1 MNDFFANLFE
11 LWGLNM
17 SVPAD
22 ALYENNIYA
31 TVGLVML
38 VSALACFAL
47 FYYVVDSPR
56 YVKPRFW
63 ILLMIFMGLGVA
75 TFAILHTYNKFNYLG
90 LEYVFGDYLQFTF
103 TVLFMT
109 MLVFFLFSLLGKH
122 WSTNL
127 KDSPFRTRR

>member
-22 ALYENNIYA
+22 ALYQNNIYV

-38 VSALACFAL
+38 LSCLAL
-47 FYYVVDSPR
+47 FGIFYYIVDSPR
-56 YVKPRFW
+56 YVKPRNW
-63 ILLMIFMGLGVA
+63 VILMILLGLGVSG
-75 TFAILHTYNKFNYLG
+75 FALLHTYNKFNYLG
-90 LEYVFGDYLQFTF
+90 LEYVFGDYLQFTI
-103 TVLFMT
+103 TVLLMT
-109 MLVFFLFSLLGKH
+109 MFFFFLFSLLGNH

>member
-38 VSALACFAL
+38 VSALVLFAI
-47 FYYVVDSPR
+47 FYYVINSPR
-56 YVKPRFW
+56 YVKPAYW
-63 ILLMIFMGLGVA
+63 IWMMIILGFSVG
-75 TFAILHTYNKFNYLG
+75 TFALIHTYNKFEYLG
-90 LEYVFGDYLQFTF
+90 LEYVFGDYLQFSI
-103 TVLFMT
+103 TVLFFT
-109 MLVFFLFSLLGKH
+109 MLSFFIFSLA
-122 WSTNL
+122 TL
-127 KDSPFRTRR
+127 KLNRKERKE

>member
-1 MNDFFANLFE
+1 MNSFFADLFE

-31 TVGLVML
+31 TVGLVMI
-38 VSALACFAL
+38 VSALAAFAL
-47 FYYVVDSPR
+47 FYYVLNSPR

-63 ILLMIFMGLGVA
+63 IILMILLGLGVS
-75 TFAILHTYNKFNYLG
+75 TFALIHTYNKFEYLD
-90 LEYVFGDYLQFTF
+90 LDYMFGDYLQFGI
-103 TVLFMT
+103 TVLFFT
-109 MLVFFLFSLLGKH
+109 MISFFLFSLLGKH

-127 KDSPFRTRR
+127 KDTPFRTRR